1 MVKVSRGCLAG
12 EELAEVQAAF
22 DYGYFG
28 LASKVIEFEEQLAK
42 YLGAEHVV
50 AVNTGTSALHLAL
63 DALGIG
69 AGDEVIVPSLTFVGC
84 FQAISATGAKPVACD
99 IERDTLLMDM
109 EDVRKRVTA
118 RTKAIMPVHYAG
130 NPCDMDALRDLGHR
144 HGVRVVEDAAHA
156 FGSVYKGRKIGG
168 FGDVAIFSFDSIKNI
183 TCGEGGAV
191 VCKDSK
197 LAELM
202 RQKRLLGMDRKSHA
216 SASWKTRSWQFEVKT
231 QGFRYHMSN
240 INAAIG
246 LAQLRKA
253 DTFIARRR
261 EICRRYG
268 AAFHDLPK
276 IKPLR
281 INYEDV
287 APHIYVV
294 RVQEGRRDALMRFLK
309 DRDIETGIHYIPNHL
324 HPYYKQGK
332 PRLPETERAF
342 GEIITLPL
350 HCGLSN
356 ADVETVIAGVREFFS
371 AGAQPSGHV
380 DESGEEYES
389 H

>member
-1 MVKVSRGCLAG
+1 MIKVSRGCLAD
-12 EELAEVQAAF
+12 EELAEVKAAF

-28 LASKVIEFEEQLAK
+28 LAAKVVEFEGQLAQ

-69 AGDEVIVPSLTFVGC
+69 PGDEVLVPSLTFVGS
-84 FQAISATGAKPVACD
+84 FQAISATGATPVACD
-99 IERDTLLMDM
+99 VEPDTLLMDM
-109 EDVRKRVTA
+109 EDVRKRMTA

-130 NPCDMDALRDLGHR
+130 NSCDMETVGEISRR
-144 HGVRVVEDAAHA
+144 HGIRVVEDAAHA
-156 FGSVYKGRKIGG
+156 FGSVYKGRRIGG
-168 FGDVAIFSFDSIKNI
+168 FGDVTVFSFDSIKNI

-191 VCKDSK
+191 VCRDSK
-197 LAELM
+197 LAELL
-202 RQKRLLGMDRKSHA
+202 RQKRLLGMDRTSQA
-216 SASWKTRSWQFEVKT
+216 SASWKTRSWQFEVNT

-246 LAQLRKA
+246 LAQLRKV

-261 EICRRYG
+261 EICKRYD
-268 AAFHDLPK
+268 AAFGDLPK
-276 IKPLR
+276 IRPLR

-294 RVQEGRRDALMRFLK
+294 RVQDGRRDALMQFLK
-309 DRDIETGIHYIPNHL
+309 DRDIETGINYIPNHL
-324 HPYYKQGK
+324 HPYYRQGQLC
-332 PRLPETERAF
+332 LPETEQAYK
-342 GEIITLPL
+342 EIITLPL

-356 ADVETVIAGVREFFS
+356 ADVATVIANVREFF
-371 AGAQPSGHV
+371 AGTPPRGHI
-380 DESGEEYES
+380 EKSRG
-389 H
+389 